1 MGDPGRLRQVVFNLV
16 GNAIKFTDQGEVA
29 LRAIQRNR
37 TSRDVELEFAV
48 RDTGIGIPEDKL
60 NRLFTAF
67 SQVDASTTRKYG
79 GTGLGLA
86 ISTQLVQMMKGRI
99 WVDSEAG
106 RGSCF
111 SFTATFGL
119 APGVRRRKMDFHD
132 GDFQG
137 VRVLVVDDNDTNRR
151 VLSGMLR
158 HCAMEVTAVETG
170 TEALEQ
176 LRKGHESGE
185 PFTLVL
191 MDNMMPEMDGFELA
205 EQISREPE
213 WVEAKLM
220 MISSA
225 ARREDAER
233 CRTVGVPYYLSKPI
247 RRSELLATIQDAIGL
262 EAVAR
267 NQSEPKTKLEGCS
280 DSLRLL
286 LAEDNL
292 VNQKLAIRLLEKRGH
307 RVTVAGN
314 GKEAMAAIARE
325 PFDAVLMDVQMPE
338 MDGIEVTRR
347 LRRREKETGGHLPI
361 IAMTAHAMKGDRQ
374 RCLEAGMDDYVSK
387 PLQPNELFD
396 TVERNARARDS
407 KGVASGAA
415 AGNELNSL
423 RSRECSGSIERT
435 GRECPDGAE
444 ASEVREKLHD
454 RSVALANVGGDEE
467 LFAEIV
473 TAFCKECPERI
484 AQIRDALIRGDA
496 KLLQRAAHTIK
507 GNAGT
512 VGAPSVAALARRL
525 EEMGES
531 GETTGAEQLTGKLES
546 ALDHLQRELTVRP
559 PD

>member
-1 MGDPGRLRQVVFNLV
+1 
-16 GNAIKFTDQGEVA
+16 
-29 LRAIQRNR
+29 
-37 TSRDVELEFAV
+37 
-48 RDTGIGIPEDKL
+48 
-60 NRLFTAF
+60 LFTAF
-67 SQVDASTTRKYG
+67 SQVDASTTRRYG

-86 ISTQLVQMMKGRI
+86 ISTQLVQMMNGRI
-99 WVDSEAG
+99 WVKSESG

-111 SFTATFGL
+111 SFTASFGL
-119 APGVRRRKMDFHD
+119 SPGIARRKLDFHA

-137 VRVLVVDDNDTNRR
+137 ARVLVVDDNDTNRR

-158 HCAMEVTAVETG
+158 HWAMEVTAVASG
-170 TEALEQ
+170 TDALDQ
-176 LRKGHESGE
+176 LGKGYQRGE

-247 RRSELLATIQDAIGL
+247 RRSELLGTIKEAIGY
-262 EAVAR
+262 
-267 NQSEPKTKLEGCS
+267 EPVDRQQPEPRTKLEGCP
-280 DSLRLL
+280 DSLKLL
-286 LAEDNL
+286 LAEDNQ

-307 RVTVAGN
+307 NVTVASN
-314 GKEAMAAIARE
+314 GKEALALIARE
-325 PFDAVLMDVQMPE
+325 LFDAVLMDVQMPE
-338 MDGIEVTRR
+338 MDGLEATRR
-347 LRRREKETGGHLPI
+347 LRRREKESGEHLPI

-387 PLQPNELFD
+387 PLQPSELFD

-407 KGVASGAA
+407 KRAA
-415 AGNELNSL
+415 LTVGSEG
-423 RSRECSGSIERT
+423 ESGSLSSSLCVESGEPKGGGCA
-435 GRECPDGAE
+435 GR
-444 ASEVREKLHD
+444 ASADAPEKLHD
-454 RSVALANVGGDEE
+454 RKKALANVGGDEE
-467 LFAEIV
+467 LLAEIV
-473 TAFCKECPERI
+473 TAFGEECPQRI
-484 AQIRDALIRGDA
+484 AQIRDALNRGDA

-525 EEMGES
+525 EELGES
-531 GETTGAEQLTGKLES
+531 GETAGAEELTDQLES
-546 ALDHLQRELTVRP
+546 VLDRLQQELTVSQ